1 MNRGGG
7 RCGRHRRA
15 PFKEEVTMPLLKIET
30 SATPDEETR
39 EALVGGLSKIVAKD
53 VGKPEKYVMVSLVS
67 GAMSMSGQAG
77 DAAFVDVRSIGGLG
91 PEVNKRLARDVCDLL
106 GSSLGL
112 RGDRVYMNFTDV
124 PAADWGWDGS
134 TFG

>member
-1 MNRGGG
+1 
-7 RCGRHRRA
+7 
-15 PFKEEVTMPLLKIET
+15 MPLLKIET

-39 EALVGGLSKIVAKD
+39 KKLVGGLSKIVAKD
-53 VGKPEKYVMVSLVS
+53 IGKPEKYVMVSLVS

-91 PEVNKRLARDVCDLL
+91 PDVNKELARDVCDLL

-124 PAADWGWDGS
+124 PAADWGWNGS